1 MSKVLPRPIIG
12 YKPQT
17 LNHGPPW
24 PPSSYGPK
32 EESRKPSGKRTVG
45 GGAGRSSCSDYS
57 RGLWPPLL

>member
-32 EESRKPSGKRTVG
+32 EESRKPSGKRTVAG
-45 GGAGRSSCSDYS
+45 GGTQFMQ
-57 RGLWPPLL
+57 